1 MSGEHE
7 AAEPDEA
14 GRGGP
19 GARRPGQ
26 GRDGAGDALDAP
38 FRPRAARW
46 VSGVLAVAVAAGT
59 VVLLVA
65 LPTAGLTGYS
75 TADRAGFVLVGA
87 GIVWFCWRQATVRA
101 VPTADGL
108 VVRNLATTR
117 TVSWSE
123 IVLVRFGEGRAWVQ
137 LDLADGDTLAVM
149 GVQRSDGQRAR
160 EQARRLATLVAAR
173 TRTPR
178 DD

>member
-1 MSGEHE
+1 M
-7 AAEPDEA
+7 
-14 GRGGP
+14 
-19 GARRPGQ
+19 
-26 GRDGAGDALDAP
+26 
-38 FRPRAARW
+38 
-46 VSGVLAVAVAAGT
+46 LAVVVAAGT
-59 VVLLVA
+59 AVLLVA

-75 TADRAGFVLVGA
+75 AADRAGFALLGA

-117 TVSWSE
+117 TVGWAE
-123 IVLVRFGEGRAWVQ
+123 IVLVRFGGGGAWVQ

-149 GVQRSDGQRAR
+149 GVQRSDGQYAR
-160 EQARRLATLVAAR
+160 QQARRLATLVAVR
-173 TRTPR
+173 TRTLR